1 MMLKV
6 YRSIFIFFIL
16 FTSYAAFTPAEGNS
30 SIPHIDKLLH
40 FLIFFL
46 LALFLDLSSKE
57 TIIKNPISVFFLIF
71 YAGFIEL
78 VQYFLPFRSA
88 KFLDFLSDLL
98 GILVYLI
105 FAPKIK
111 VST

>member
-1 MMLKV
+1 MIKV
-6 YRSIFIFFIL
+6 YKSIFILLIFLTGF
-16 FTSYAAFTPAEGNS
+16 AAFMPAEGNS
-30 SIPHIDKLLH
+30 SILHIDKFLH
-40 FLIFFL
+40 FSIFL
-46 LALFLDLSSKE
+46 LLTMFLDLSSKK
-57 TIIKNPISVFFLIF
+57 TITKNPILVFFLIF

-78 VQYFLPFRSA
+78 VQYFLPSRSA
-88 KFLDFLSDLL
+88 EFLDFLSDMS

>member
-1 MMLKV
+1 MIKV
-6 YRSIFIFFIL
+6 YKSIFILLIFLTGF
-16 FTSYAAFTPAEGNS
+16 AAFMPAEGNS
-30 SIPHIDKLLH
+30 SILHIDKFLH
-40 FLIFFL
+40 FSIFL
-46 LALFLDLSSKE
+46 LLTMFLDLSSKK
-57 TIIKNPISVFFLIF
+57 TITKNPILVFFLIF

-88 KFLDFLSDLL
+88 EFLDFLSDLL

>member
-1 MMLKV
+1 MLRV
-6 YRSIFIFFIL
+6 YKSLFIFLIL

-30 SIPHIDKLLH
+30 SILHIDKFLH
-40 FLIFFL
+40 FSIFL
-46 LALFLDLSSKE
+46 LLTMFLDLSSKK
-57 TIIKNPISVFFLIF
+57 TITKNPILVFFLIF

-78 VQYFLPFRSA
+78 VQYFLPLRSA
-88 KFLDFLSDLL
+88 DFFDFLSDLL

>member
-6 YRSIFIFFIL
+6 YKSIFIFLIF
-16 FTSYAAFTPAEGNS
+16 FTSYAAFTLVESNS

-40 FLIFFL
+40 FLLFL
-46 LALFLDLSSKE
+46 LLTLFLDLSSKKS
-57 TIIKNPISVFFLIF
+57 IIKNPISVFFLIF

-78 VQYFLPFRSA
+78 VQYFLPSRSA
-88 KFLDFLSDLL
+88 EFLDFLSDLS